1 MAEIDSNRTMRT
13 LLLWAAPTRFLG
25 MVAVVGS
32 LAAVVAFAPTPLADH
47 LIEADFRDS
56 ATVYEARILRQLTA
70 GEATFTTGAL
80 SAGDRMALSAV
91 ARSSDIHSIDLL
103 DREGRI
109 FWSSRPNLIGTLH
122 EGSDFAGIVA
132 QGDVNFGIDLV
143 PPAEMD
149 DLLRAVIGSE
159 ADSSL
164 RAVAEI
170 EVPVMLD
177 GGFVGA
183 LDLRRD
189 ITHLREA
196 FTVRIRAVLGLLSVG
211 AALALLTVVALL
223 DRANRIGLGGAE
235 ARTAEQ
241 RIALAE
247 QTRLARKVRL
257 LGELNEWLQSS
268 RSLPELFSMVA
279 RFMSHTLPDCS
290 GSLYVYSNSRD
301 VLDGAVSWNGATH
314 DDRIHPHDCWGLR
327 RGRTYAFGESEIDVT
342 CGHMHHDTPRRY
354 VCIPILAHGETVGL
368 MTLGARSGTTPEG
381 FESQRRIAQ
390 TSAEQIS
397 LAVANVRLR
406 DELHYQA
413 IRDPLTGLYNR
424 RHMLDTLRRLIEG
437 RFPGGAAVVS
447 IDVDHFKLFNDN
459 HGHDAGDMVLR
470 AVGEVLG
477 RHEDGD
483 AIACRIGGEE
493 LMLLLPGA
501 SQEDAL
507 AQAEQVRQEVASLSV
522 RYGDRL
528 LPRITISMGVALH
541 PRHGAIPQEL
551 IRAADDALYEAKAR
565 GRNQVVLAGSGGS
578 VAPAASAP
586 PRPGGALGDRTADLR
601 LLADVGPP
609 QAPTGVADPCRLPA

>member
-1 MAEIDSNRTMRT
+1 MAGIDSNRTMRA
-13 LLLWAAPTRFLG
+13 LLRWATPTRSLG
-25 MVAVVGS
+25 IVAVAGS
-32 LAAVVAFAPTPLADH
+32 LSAMVAFAPTPLADR
-47 LIEADFRDS
+47 LIEVGTRDS
-56 ATVYEARILRQLTA
+56 AMMYEARILRQLTA

-80 SAGDRMALSAV
+80 SEADRIALAAV
-91 ARSSDIHSIDLL
+91 TRSSDIHRINLL
-103 DREGRI
+103 DREGRV
-109 FWSSRPNLIGTLH
+109 FWSSQPDLIGTLH
-122 EGSDFAGIVA
+122 AGDDVA
-132 QGDVNFGIDLV
+132 GTVAEGDVTFGIDLV
-143 PPAEMD
+143 PPSEVD
-149 DLLRAVIGSE
+149 DADRAAIGGE
-159 ADSSL
+159 PDRRL

-170 EVPVMLD
+170 GLPVVMNGD
-177 GGFVGA
+177 VVGA
-183 LDLRRD
+183 LELRRD
-189 ITHLREA
+189 ITRLREA
-196 FTVRIRAVLGLLSVG
+196 FTGRIRAVLGLLSMV
-211 AALALLTVVALL
+211 AALSLLTVVALL
-223 DRANRIGLGGAE
+223 DRANRIGLRGME

-241 RIALAE
+241 RAALAE
-247 QTRLARKVRL
+247 QTRLAREVRL

-301 VLDGAVSWNGATH
+301 VLDGAVSWNGAAH
-314 DDRIHPHDCWGLR
+314 DDQIHPDDCWGLR

-368 MTLGARSGTTPEG
+368 MTLGARPGTTPEA
-381 FESQRRIAQ
+381 FEGQRRIAQ

-406 DELHYQA
+406 DELHHQA

-470 AVGEVLG
+470 AVGEVLS

-501 SQEDAL
+501 SEEQAL
-507 AQAEQVRQEVASLSV
+507 ARAEQVRQEVASLHV

-551 IRAADDALYEAKAR
+551 IRAADEALYEAKAR
-565 GRNQVVLAGSGGS
+565 GRNQVVLAGTRGRLPPALSG
-578 VAPAASAP
+578 P
-586 PRPGGALGDRTADLR
+586 PRPGGAHGDPSADPCH
-601 LLADVGPP
+601 LADVVQPP
-609 QAPTGVADPCRLPA
+609 ASVTDPCRLPA